1 MQFDAF
7 DPVAYRK
14 MSDEVYEF
22 LDDCYDIDLFDMA
35 LGRDPFGD
43 PNWGIP
49 YALESE
55 DSHLETA
62 YSLMNNLVVLCG
74 SKEKA
79 RAWLAHSPTF
89 AVTESAYAE
98 PMQYI
103 IEGNFWTLALLD
115 DILQV
120 IIAGQSLMPKATA
133 AEVFGFVECADPTA
147 PFNFLKSIVK
157 QRPTE

>member
-1 MQFDAF
+1 MPFDDF

-22 LDDCYDIDLFDMA
+22 VDGLHDNDLFDGL
-35 LGRDPFGD
+35 LGRNSFGD

-49 YALESE
+49 HALEAE
-55 DSHLETA
+55 HSHLETA

-89 AVTESAYAE
+89 AVAESAYAE
-98 PMQYI
+98 PMRYI
-103 IEGNFWTLALLD
+103 VDGDFWTLALLD
-115 DILQV
+115 DILHV
-120 IIAGQSLMPKATA
+120 IIAGQTLMPRATA
-133 AEVFGFVECADPTA
+133 AEVFGFAECADPTA
-147 PFNFLKSIVK
+147 PFNFVKSIVK
-157 QRPTE
+157 QRRAE